1 MRRFDERALQQVNR
15 PKPWLAVAAS
25 VFMLAG
31 CANEGIW
38 PKEDLPAAPA
48 GAPLPTPSFQSR
60 DSGTD
65 DERGMM
71 TEIERQQLEE
81 RLTKLAKDR
90 EKGVAKRIDSSK
102 K

>member
-1 MRRFDERALQQVNR
+1 LRRFDGRALQQVNR
-15 PKPWLAVAAS
+15 RKPWLAVAAGM
-25 VFMLAG
+25 FMLVG

-38 PKEDLPAAPA
+38 PKEELPAAPP
-48 GAPLPTPSFQSR
+48 GPPLPTPSFQSR

-81 RLTKLAKDR
+81 RLTKLARDR

>member
-1 MRRFDERALQQVNR
+1 LRRIHERALQQVKPR
-15 PKPWLAVAAS
+15 KPWLPALAAL
-25 VFMLAG
+25 FLLAG

-38 PKEDLPAAPA
+38 PKEELPAAPA
-48 GAPLPTPSFQSR
+48 GPPLPTPSFQSR

-65 DERGMM
+65 DQRGML
-71 TEIERQQLEE
+71 TEYERQQLED
-81 RLTKLAKDR
+81 RLTKLATDR

>member
-1 MRRFDERALQQVNR
+1 
-15 PKPWLAVAAS
+15 
-25 VFMLAG
+25 MLLLVG

-48 GAPLPTPSFQSR
+48 GGPPPTPSFQSR
-60 DSGTD
+60 DKLSD
-65 DERGMM
+65 DERGML
-71 TEIERQQLEE
+71 TEYERSQLED

>member
-1 MRRFDERALQQVNR
+1 LRRFDERALQQVNR
-15 PKPWLAVAAS
+15 RKRWLAAA
-25 VFMLAG
+25 VGLLMLAG

-38 PKEDLPAAPA
+38 PKEDLPAAPP
-48 GAPLPTPSFQSR
+48 GAPLPTPGFQSR

-65 DERGMM
+65 DQRGML
-71 TEIERQQLEE
+71 TEIERDQLEE

-90 EKGVAKRIDSSK
+90 EKGVARRIDSSK